1 MIECAFSIFML
12 LIGKVL
18 LPFIVGSLAVGD
30 MAFESEPF
38 LRMRDD
44 PIVWQGES
52 YLRNRTG
59 VDAEGLRARAQFL
72 ILQFHGIFL
81 GTDSQRSLEPASLHK
96 SLLHNKFTGE
106 SCGHCHVEAIADAP
120 FPAIVE
126 RQRTFDGTTQIT
138 IRILQRTETVFVGME
153 PQRVMVA
160 TRDGTLKL
168 CSIGETVE
176 QRTFLCLRRQ

>member
-1 MIECAFSIFML
+1 MIEHVFGIFML
-12 LIGKVL
+12 LIGKIL
-18 LPFIVGSLAVGD
+18 LPFIIGSLSVGD

-38 LRMRDD
+38 LCMRDD
-44 PIVWQGES
+44 PIVRQGKP

-81 GTDSQRSLEPASLHK
+81 GTDSQRSLEPACLHK

-106 SCGHCHVEAIADAP
+106 SCGHCHVETIADAP

-160 TRDGTLKL
+160 T
-168 CSIGETVE
+168 
-176 QRTFLCLRRQ
+176 